1 MASFTF
7 NLPIYA
13 FDQWS
18 ADADTN
24 STTSYPIGASFTLN
38 PGAELTVIE
47 IEDDDGN
54 PLGSDDNLFSDGFL
68 DTPGDGSSPSTASN
82 DQALTEEVEINDAEF
97 GEGSQVE
104 LEFAFTTTTGETF
117 WVIRID
123 GQNVGISGPSL
134 PVPGT
139 TYEVASNSDGQET
152 PVNDIPCFIDGAMV
166 ETPDGPVPIE
176 HLAAG
181 DLVITV
187 DNGPQPIVWVGARPV
202 SDLEVMFFPELHPIE
217 FAAGAMGPGQPAQ
230 SLVLSPNHRVL
241 FNGVAADLF
250 FGESEVLVAAKHMQN
265 GTTIAPVRNVTPICY
280 RHILLERHEILI
292 VNGLPCESLCPRI
305 GTYDVEQRLD
315 FELFGRAGVD
325 ADTFAR
331 PVLRKFEAALLT

>member
-18 ADADTN
+18 EDAETG
-24 STTSYPIGASFTLN
+24 SSTSYQIGTSFTLD
-38 PGAELTVIE
+38 PDAELTIIE

-54 PLGSDDNLFSDGFL
+54 PVGSDDNLFSDGFI
-68 DTPGDGSSPSTASN
+68 DTPGDGSNPSTGNN
-82 DQALTEEVEINDAEF
+82 DQELTEEIEINDEDF
-97 GEGSQVE
+97 DEGSQVE

-123 GQNVGISGPSL
+123 GENVGISGPTL

-152 PVNDIPCFIDGAMV
+152 PVNDIPCFTDGAMV
-166 ETPDGPVPIE
+166 ETPTGPVPIE
-176 HLAAG
+176 HLVAG
-181 DLVITV
+181 DLVMTV
-187 DNGPQPIVWVGARPV
+187 DHGPQPILWVGARTV
-202 SDLEVMFFPELHPIE
+202 SDLEVMFFPELRPIE
-217 FAAGAMGPGQPAQ
+217 FAVGAFGPGKPAQ
-230 SLVLSPNHRVL
+230 PLTLSPNHRVV
-241 FNGVAADLF
+241 FNGVAAQLY
-250 FGESEVLVAAKHMQN
+250 FGETEVLVAAKYLQN
-265 GTTIAPVRNVTPICY
+265 GTTIVPVEQMRPVCY

-305 GTYDVEQRLD
+305 GTSDVEQRLD
-315 FELFGRAGVD
+315 FELFGNAGVD
-325 ADTFAR
+325 VDTFAR
-331 PVLRKFEAALLT
+331 PVLRKFEAALLG